1 MKRLQRITEAEVIN
15 DFLKNEFYQGEFH
28 HDREKYEP
36 LVLDSDTTNEYD
48 NAIRRALLFRRRG
61 HMWRELPPDTQWW
74 QVEIEASDLDKIR
87 VFPRAQWRK
96 VSNGSFLLSE
106 IVRRIKT
113 QRFRGKTRDFVA
125 KVQSLSYRLRV
136 SRDDSSVMLIGIDDQ
151 HPFTILEGNHRLT
164 AALLASPELL
174 QQRFKI
180 FCGMSPRM
188 GESCWYQT
196 NLSNLWRYAKNR
208 ARNFLHDKDA
218 DVALVE
224 KAFAA
229 GATPKIPPSSAAA
242 PSLAA
247 AQNASGQTPFS
258 ESTK

>member
-1 MKRLQRITEAEVIN
+1 MKRVQRITEAEVVN

-28 HDREKYEP
+28 HDRDQYES
-36 LVLDSDTTNEYD
+36 LVLEADTTNDYD

-74 QVEIEASDLDKIR
+74 QVEIEASDLNKIR

-96 VSNGSFLLSE
+96 VSNGSFRLSD

-136 SRDDSSVMLIGIDDQ
+136 SRDDSSVMLIGIDDE
-151 HPFTILEGNHRLT
+151 HPYTILEGNHRLT
-164 AALLASPELL
+164 AALLASPALL

-188 GESCWYQT
+188 AESCWYET
-196 NLSNLWRYAKNR
+196 NLQNLWRYAKNR
-208 ARNFLHDKDA
+208 ARNFTYDKDA
-218 DVALVE
+218 DVAAVIKE
-224 KAFAA
+224 FGEANVARKIQP
-229 GATPKIPPSSAAA
+229 GSVHAT
-242 PSLAA
+242 SLAA
-247 AQNASGQTPFS
+247 AQNGQSPYR
-258 ESTK
+258 ESSK